1 MKKRQKVYKK
11 ERDGSLSLV
20 LGSKDPSLELGL
32 DRPGLEGLKSGGPLG
47 RVAGSARGEMV
58 NVSGGGLRR
67 SFCEADN
74 AMI

>member
-1 MKKRQKVYKK
+1 M
-11 ERDGSLSLV
+11 
-20 LGSKDPSLELGL
+20 GL

-74 AMI
+74 AMISESQDGMRDERGFFESVSMRSK